1 MGLNSTIV
9 GKGLSSCLKSFSFC
23 RGSLMKAFIPDKTD
37 DMFTN
42 KERQLAPEGLIRM
55 FLEREENAKRLETKT
70 GNGKN

>member
-1 MGLNSTIV
+1 
-9 GKGLSSCLKSFSFC
+9 
-23 RGSLMKAFIPDKTD
+23 MKAFIPDKTD

-70 GNGKN
+70 GNCMIMKNNYFKEVSLVPP